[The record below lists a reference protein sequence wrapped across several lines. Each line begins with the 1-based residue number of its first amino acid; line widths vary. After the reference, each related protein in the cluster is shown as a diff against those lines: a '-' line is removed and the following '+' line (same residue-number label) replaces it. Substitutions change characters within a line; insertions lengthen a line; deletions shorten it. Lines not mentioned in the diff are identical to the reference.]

1 MLLLRTKI
9 ECIILEIN
17 NPYSM
22 PQKRPL
28 FHQQNRKHPLFLCNM
43 LFALQNINKSSQYMQ
58 YMNYILYTIYIG
70 FAYYMYIYLYIVYIL
85 YAIYYTLY
93 VIYYILYIIRYILHI
108 IYYIM
113 LPFDM
118 LPASADLLCCF
129 EETEKLNGEI
139 QIKRRKIS
147 LQ

>member
-1 MLLLRTKI
+1 
-9 ECIILEIN
+9 
-17 NPYSM
+17 
-22 PQKRPL
+22 
-28 FHQQNRKHPLFLCNM
+28 
-43 LFALQNINKSSQYMQ
+43 MQ
-58 YMNYILYTIYIG
+58 YIIH
-70 FAYYMYIYLYIVYIL
+70 YM
-85 YAIYYTLY
+85 
-93 VIYYILYIIRYILHI
+93 LYIIRYILHI

-147 LQ
+147 LQWEKVVSLPWKARILKKSLTQKARSCFVQAACLYR